1 MIEVILIFIY
11 IGSFT
16 IGGGLVAITL
26 IQEQLVE
33 RGYISMERLVDM
45 ISISESTP
53 GPIGI
58 NMATFVGFELYGL
71 LGAGLISLSFLL
83 PSFVMIE
90 LLYKPLIRYQKT
102 PLVKTI
108 FLLIKAAVIGFLLY
122 TLIQLMG
129 VSLWPESRLSV
140 SSVLI
145 ALSILILSKW
155 IKKPM
160 MLIVLGGI
168 FGAILY
174 GVGL

>member
-1 MIEVILIFIY
+1 MINLILIFIY

-26 IQEQLVE
+26 IQEQLVGK
-33 RGYISMERLVDM
+33 GYIPIERLVDM

-71 LGAGLISLSFLL
+71 LGAIVISVSFLL
-83 PSFVMIE
+83 PSFVIVE

-102 PLVKTI
+102 QLVKSI
-108 FLLIKAAVIGFLLY
+108 FLFIKAAVIGFLLY
-122 TLIQLMG
+122 TLIQLLE
-129 VSLWPESRLSV
+129 VSFLSNTQLNL

-145 ALSILILSKW
+145 TLGVLIFSKW

-160 MLIVLGGI
+160 MLIVLGGLL
-168 FGAILY
+168 GAILF